1 MSTITLNIGA
11 DVEDTYLKNQQE
23 WMCRIVDA
31 AHKSG
36 TVIISIDEGAALEE
50 LNFKDK
56 KFLQILKE
64 LCESNCWEQTKFT
77 FRSPNLTQD
86 PAVWPAIE
94 IQQITAHFLSVQYTS
109 CSVDKSIDKTFGM
122 FVGRSSWDRLLLASY
137 LWQHHQ
143 KITKQTYRNYLDDP
157 SSALH
162 LDLDRLCWQI
172 SSANKLDSVLFIRIT
187 NLISSL
193 PLLLSNNHKNITHLQ
208 WDGGAVDAEILGW
221 YNNIF
226 VDIVCEKMITGGT
239 FFPTE
244 KTARPLATKT
254 PFLLMGAPNYIK
266 NLRRLGFRS
275 FGQFWDEGY
284 DFQQGVQRVE
294 SIQRITDD
302 LAKLNHKQ
310 LQNMYQQMRPILDHN
325 HDVYKAL
332 TGEKILEC
340 FKK

>member
-1 MSTITLNIGA
+1 M
-11 DVEDTYLKNQQE
+11 VEARRSRQD
-23 WMCRIVDA
+23 
-31 AHKSG
+31 
-36 TVIISIDEGAALEE
+36 LEPINSFAE
-50 LNFKDK
+50 FVCSLH
-56 KFLQILKE
+56 
-64 LCESNCWEQTKFT
+64 
-77 FRSPNLTQD
+77 TQ
-86 PAVWPAIE
+86 
-94 IQQITAHFLSVQYTS
+94 
-109 CSVDKSIDKTFGM
+109 GN
-122 FVGRSSWDRLLLASY
+122 
-137 LWQHHQ
+137 HQ

-157 SSALH
+157 SSMMH
-162 LDLDRLCWQI
+162 LDIDRLCWQI
-172 SSANKLDSVLFIRIT
+172 SSANKLDNVLLLRIT

-332 TGEKILEC
+332 TGEKILKC